1 MTEQSTASDSQDSV
15 VVPAN
20 PDANPRKKKKR
31 KSALRVIRN
40 RIITGMFVALPVL
53 ITFLVILYLCNLLS
67 KYVIGPIA
75 RLLIQ
80 FWRTQTVEELP
91 WYVEYLVAPLVAGII
106 VLALLFVAGMLFR
119 SRIHRFLNWFLLT
132 VPGVNTIYS
141 AVSNVFDSIQR
152 STGEGIEF
160 QRVVLIEF
168 PHPGAKVP
176 AFVTNE
182 CTEAATGKR
191 ILCIYVPT
199 TPIPTSGYM
208 LMIPEEDVV
217 PLDWDIQMTLQAI
230 VSGGISVPE
239 TVNYYR
245 EDKLPKKIDV
255 ETS

>member
-1 MTEQSTASDSQDSV
+1 MSDLPSTSSKSNETVDSPQPASPS
-15 VVPAN
+15 P
-20 PDANPRKKKKR
+20 KKKKR
-31 KSALRVIRN
+31 KSALRIIRN
-40 RIITGMFVALPVL
+40 RIIAGMFVALPIL
-53 ITFLVILYLCNLLS
+53 ITFLVILYICNLLS

-91 WYVEYLVAPLVAGII
+91 WYVEYLAAPILAGVI

-119 SRIHRFLNWFLLT
+119 SRIHRLLNWFLLT
-132 VPGVNTIYS
+132 VPGINTIYS

-152 STGEGIEF
+152 STGDGIEF

-182 CTEAATGKR
+182 CTEAHTGKR

-230 VSGGISVPE
+230 VSGGISVPDK
-239 TVNYYR
+239 VNYYR
-245 EDKLPKKIDV
+245 EDKLPTIEV
-255 ETS
+255 ESK